1 MRHCR
6 HNPRPKLFDLVEGQG
21 QAGYGVASPDS
32 TAFGD
37 PCVVAEIPLV
47 NPIRGQVG
55 RDA

>member
-37 PCVVAEIPLV
+37 PCVIAEIPLV